1 MFKGNPFWED
11 FEGEIPEKRIELLKH
26 LPNLGKIDG
35 VLVTP
40 AERAAAAE

>member
-11 FEGEIPEKRIELLKH
+11 FEGETPEKRIELLKH
-26 LPNLGKIDG
+26 LPNLTKIDG

-40 AERAAAAE
+40 GERTAAAE